1 MRQFT
6 SAILTLAIAFLL
18 VMPAQSS
25 LDKSLLVYF
34 DFEKS
39 EGKIKK
45 NRANKN
51 DGQMSDKV
59 KLTPKGKIKAD

>member
-18 VMPAQSS
+18 VMTAQSS
-25 LDKSLLVYF
+25 LDKGLLVYF

-45 NRANKN
+45 KT
-51 DGQMSDKV
+51 S
-59 KLTPKGKIKAD
+59 

>member
-18 VMPAQSS
+18 VMTAQSS
-25 LDKSLLVYF
+25 LDKGLLVYF

-45 NRANKN
+45 RANKN

>member
-25 LDKSLLVYF
+25 LDKGLLVYF
-34 DFEKS
+34 DFEKP

-45 NRANKN
+45 NE
-51 DGQMSDKV
+51 
-59 KLTPKGKIKAD
+59 LTKMMAR